1 MYIMT
6 TGYLLPEGN
15 IQGGGQAIK
24 VDFTRCARPAVAAE
38 RDTYQRRY
46 GPHTKSKISPTTHTP

>member
-24 VDFTRCARPAVAAE
+24 VDFTRCARPAVAE